1 MSIVISAVGFGLVTA
16 AVTALAAVGFTLQVG
31 ISNVFNFSY
40 GAIMITGTYIG
51 YAVNHAGGGL
61 AVSCIAG
68 AGAGALLSA
77 LANRLLFVR
86 FIGRGINRFGML
98 IVCLQ
103 FAVIVQNLLQA
114 IAGDTFFTYNLSAER
129 PIGFLKSVDFLLDW
143 TQVAIIILAA
153 VVITA
158 LTLLLEL
165 TRLGRAMRATAGNSV
180 LARACGIKTAQI
192 IDITWLLSGGLCGLA
207 GVIFGYSIGAFQ
219 SSSGTDFLTV
229 VFAATMLGG
238 LGRPLGAVLGALII
252 GVAMSV
258 LAVYI
263 QSDMTQIAAL
273 GILVIILLFRPRGLF
288 GSAVSARELA
298 T

>member
-61 AVSCIAG
+61 AASCIAG

-86 FIGRGINRFGML
+86 FIGRGVNRFGML

-114 IAGDTFFTYNLSAER
+114 IAGDNFFTYNLSAER
-129 PIGFLKSVDFLLDW
+129 PIGFLKSVDFILDR

-153 VVITA
+153 VIIAA
-158 LTLLLEL
+158 LTLLLEV

-180 LARACGIKTAQI
+180 LARACGIRTARI

-238 LGRPLGAVLGALII
+238 LGRPLGAVLGALVI